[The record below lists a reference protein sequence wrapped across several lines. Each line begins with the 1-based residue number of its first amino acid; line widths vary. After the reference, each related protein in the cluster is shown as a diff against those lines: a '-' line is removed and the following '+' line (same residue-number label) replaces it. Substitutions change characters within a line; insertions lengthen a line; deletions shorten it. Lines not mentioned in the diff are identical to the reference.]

1 MVNLGTTASIDSTKV
16 AGQSIVMFVVGQILT
31 R

>member
-1 MVNLGTTASIDSTKV
+1 LVNLGATASIDSRKV
-16 AGQSIVMFVVGQILT
+16 AGQSIVGFVVGQILT